1 MNLRT
6 TMIDGKIVDVISEEE
21 FVQNWRSYNE
31 DPAIYNSLAV
41 EYISPDN
48 VSYVLPFRGKTD
60 NLPGIYP
67 DGSLYFINTTN
78 AEQYQT
84 DNLEIVDFRNTNSI
98 KEFLQNN
105 NQIKDMETIVLS
117 DAKDIFIPTIGPR
130 DTPEMRVI
138 KEAVISKHID
148 INKYAPRFGPN
159 FLNDKR
165 IFRGGTISIN
175 KLREICEKLDIQAT
189 LELEDKNPNVVNPMS
204 KKITVVLTKDEG
216 ES

>member
-1 MNLRT
+1 
-6 TMIDGKIVDVISEEE
+6 MIDGKIVDVISEEE

-130 DTPEMRVI
+130 DTPEMRGI
-138 KEAVISKHID
+138 KEAIISKHID
-148 INKYAPRFGPN
+148 INKY
-159 FLNDKR
+159 D
-165 IFRGGTISIN
+165 
-175 KLREICEKLDIQAT
+175 
-189 LELEDKNPNVVNPMS
+189 
-204 KKITVVLTKDEG
+204 
-216 ES
+216 

>member
-1 MNLRT
+1 
-6 TMIDGKIVDVISEEE
+6 MIDGKIVDVISEEE

-117 DAKDIFIPTIGPR
+117 KIF
-130 DTPEMRVI
+130 
-138 KEAVISKHID
+138 
-148 INKYAPRFGPN
+148 
-159 FLNDKR
+159 
-165 IFRGGTISIN
+165 
-175 KLREICEKLDIQAT
+175 
-189 LELEDKNPNVVNPMS
+189 
-204 KKITVVLTKDEG
+204 
-216 ES
+216 